1 MNITSLPACMQL
13 GVAALILSASAAFA
27 QSAGHED
34 HAAHGSGDRQQTAAA
49 DSDTVNGEVRKVAK
63 DTGKLTIRHEEMK
76 TLGMPA
82 MTMVFRVADPAMLDQ
97 VKPGDQVNF
106 VVKKS
111 GGQFVVTQ
119 IAGKR

>member
-1 MNITSLPACMQL
+1 MNITFLPAWMRL
-13 GVAALILSASAAFA
+13 GVAALMLFASAAFA

-34 HAAHGSGDRQQTAAA
+34 HAAHGSGSMQTAAA

-63 DTGKLTIRHEEMK
+63 DTGRLTIRHEEMK

-82 MTMVFRVADPAMLDQ
+82 MTMVFRVVDPVMLDQ
-97 VKPGDQVNF
+97 VKPGDKVNF

-111 GGQFVVTQ
+111 GGQYVVTQ
-119 IAGKR
+119 IAVTR